1 MTIHIEALTFEVIIG
16 LLDFER
22 DKPQRIIV
30 DIEASYRFE
39 NDFIDYADIVALV
52 QTDLKTNRYI
62 LIEDA
67 LNGLKDKITTVYPQI
82 KTLRIKI
89 AKPDILPVCNVALSN
104 IWEF

>member
-1 MTIHIEALTFEVIIG
+1 MTIHIESLTFEAIIG

-22 DKPQRIIV
+22 DKPQRVVV